1 MLVANVNTVVI
12 EPDDAAFGDCHSKDV
27 ARQIAQHG
35 FGAVAP
41 GRAMDDPRLPSS
53 RLRQDEIGPAFG
65 QISSHLGPHEDGK
78 RPGRD
83 QEVIAGG
90 MPVATV
96 IGYAATGN
104 EAVYMRMV
112 DELLRP
118 GV

>member
-1 MLVANVNTVVI
+1 MTCVAKSAINGAQVAALKPSWRDGGVAHL
-12 EPDDAAFGDCHSKDV
+12 DAA
-27 ARQIAQHG
+27 
-35 FGAVAP
+35 
-41 GRAMDDPRLPSS
+41 RLG
-53 RLRQDEIGPAFG
+53 QGEIGPAFG

-112 DELLRP
+112 DDIGALAHNAPQRP
-118 GV
+118 